1 MGRGSAGGRRS
12 QLRRA
17 RQMRAEAATVE
28 TRAGRFVVLRQAMS
42 GTRLRDVLSMVMPCP
57 QVFGQFEI
65 CRGLLLRA
73 VK

>member
-1 MGRGSAGGRRS
+1 
-12 QLRRA
+12 
-17 RQMRAEAATVE
+17 MRAEAATVE